1 MPLAT
6 LRPCR
11 WPGCP
16 ALVERGYCAQ
26 HRPPA
31 ELAAP
36 RRSAAI
42 RGYGRR
48 WREAAR
54 QFLREFPLCRCCEEH
69 GQPAAATVVD
79 HIVPHCGKAGLF
91 WDRSNWQPLC
101 KRCHDRKTASEDG
114 GFGRLPKAA

>member
-31 ELAAP
+31 VIEMP
-36 RRSAAI
+36 RRSSAQ
-42 RGYGRR
+42 RGYGFR
-48 WREAAR
+48 WQQAAKA
-54 QFLREFPLCRCCEEH
+54 FLRQHPICRSCQ
-69 GQPAAATVVD
+69 GQGRLNAATEVD
-79 HIVPHCGKAGLF
+79 HIQPHRGDQELF
-91 WDRSNWQPLC
+91 WNQANWQALC
-101 KRCHDRKTASEDG
+101 KACHAKKTVISDG
-114 GFGRLPKAA
+114 GFGRRAT